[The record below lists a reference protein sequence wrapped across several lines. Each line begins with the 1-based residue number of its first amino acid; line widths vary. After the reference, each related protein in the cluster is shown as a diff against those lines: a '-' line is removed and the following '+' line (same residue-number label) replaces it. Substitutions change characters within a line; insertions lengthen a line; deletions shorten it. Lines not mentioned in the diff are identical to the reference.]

1 MVCPCCKCT
10 SCAYISDSL
19 PETFTVAFTALDGAT
34 EAALLAV
41 MCQRVIDDLLA
52 TPLVLKRTTAT
63 GCVYSHA
70 MVFKQCAG
78 YKTITL
84 DVGNGATLSI
94 DGATVSGVS
103 TSFVTCD
110 KIVSGEAYTFDF
122 GFATAEPGGEY
133 DEERLAKKCFPAS
146 LPGLD
151 PAFLATMPGYLG
163 QKCPPFEIT
172 ATFSAFDYV
181 LKDNTATY
189 PTCVPNLRTISPESK
204 ACLESAMHDLKSRVI
219 GGYSL
224 LLHSVD
230 TRRCRLQYAQSR
242 SFSCTDDFFNPVP
255 SSRSNGVRFGLSGVN
270 CEQVAPVPETWTD
283 GFLFDRAYVN
293 ASYCRFPE
301 DTKYCNYLGLSAH
314 IGGCPNRNSPFNFR
328 SGTVVQCPN
337 VRAYYY
343 TTNARLGV
351 NICSFFF
358 DTTRDTSV
366 TVPPG

>member
-10 SCAYISDSL
+10 SCTYISDSL
-19 PETFTVAFTALDGAT
+19 PETFTVTFTALDGAT

-181 LKDNTATY
+181 LKDATDTY
-189 PTCVPNLRTISPESK
+189 PNCVPNLGMTSPGRK
-204 ACLESAMHDLKSRVI
+204 ACLESAMNDLKNRVV

-224 LLHSVD
+224 LLGSGD
-230 TRRCRLQYAQSR
+230 TRNCRLSYSQSKT
-242 SFSCTDDFFNPVP
+242 FSCDPSLFNPDQ
-255 SSRSNGVRFGLSGVN
+255 SSLANGVQFRLSGVN
-270 CEQVAPVPETWTD
+270 CEQVAPVPETFTD
-283 GFLFDRAYVN
+283 GFLFARANVN
-293 ASYCRFPE
+293 ASFCRSDGEPAV
-301 DTKYCNYLGLSAH
+301 CNFLGLSAH
-314 IGGCPNRNSPFNFR
+314 FGGCPDRNNPFDFR
-328 SGTVVQCPN
+328 NGADIRCSGVSAN
-337 VRAYYY
+337 YY
-343 TTNARLGV
+343 TTMARFSV
-351 NICSFFF
+351 NVCSFYFT
-358 DTTRDTSV
+358 TTRDTSV